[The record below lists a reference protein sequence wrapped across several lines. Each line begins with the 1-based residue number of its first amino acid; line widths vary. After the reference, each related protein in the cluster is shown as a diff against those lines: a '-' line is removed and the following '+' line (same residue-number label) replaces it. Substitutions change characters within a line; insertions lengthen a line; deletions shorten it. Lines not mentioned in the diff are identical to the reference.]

1 MNIRRPAH
9 PLLLGGVTAALLCSA
24 LYAAAPRPEEVSD
37 PEIRASELVTHVKYL
52 ASDELAGRGSGTEGN
67 DRAGDY
73 LAERFRSFGLK
84 PAGAG
89 SSYFQTLPVFTGVRL
104 GEGNKIT
111 VRGKKEAALKVGED
125 FIPLGFT
132 KNGSVFAPVVFAGYG
147 INKPDLGYDDY
158 HGLDVRGKVVVV
170 LRHTPDMDDNG
181 KFGPYAALTYKV
193 MTAREKGAAGVL
205 LVTGPLGDNPVFF
218 DKTAA
223 GATGTGSG
231 SITVP
236 LGSASTDAGI
246 PAAVV
251 HPKFIDALVSPT
263 GKTLRDLQIM
273 IAHGKTQSFLIP
285 GARIGMKLDVVRE
298 TKPTRNV
305 IGLIEGSDPKLKDEV
320 IVIGAH
326 YDHLGMGDEHSLAES
341 REPAIHH
348 GADDNASGTAG
359 VLELA
364 QYLAAHREKLG
375 RSVLCMGFSGEE
387 LGLLGSNYWTKHP
400 TIPLAK
406 VVGMIN
412 LDMIGR
418 MKNDTC
424 DVIGAPSS
432 PVWPGLLDEANRS
445 IGLKLRTGGG
455 TPLGGSDQQSFVA
468 KDIPVLFFFTGVH
481 PDYHRPSDTWDK
493 INGEG
498 AAKICQVVADVTERL
513 SRQPAR
519 PLYVKSK
526 DTEPAA
532 SPGFRVYLG
541 TIPDYAEQV
550 DGVMLQGVREG
561 SPASKAGL
569 REGDIIVELGGR
581 RIRNVQEYTTVLAD
595 AKPNVATTIVV
606 MRKGQ
611 RVPLPI
617 TPAGRH

>member
-1 MNIRRPAH
+1 
-9 PLLLGGVTAALLCSA
+9 
-24 LYAAAPRPEEVSD
+24 
-37 PEIRASELVTHVKYL
+37 
-52 ASDELAGRGSGTEGN
+52 
-67 DRAGDY
+67 
-73 LAERFRSFGLK
+73 
-84 PAGAG
+84 
-89 SSYFQTLPVFTGVRL
+89 
-104 GEGNKIT
+104 
-111 VRGKKEAALKVGED
+111 
-125 FIPLGFT
+125 
-132 KNGSVFAPVVFAGYG
+132 
-147 INKPDLGYDDY
+147 
-158 HGLDVRGKVVVV
+158 
-170 LRHTPDMDDNG
+170 
-181 KFGPYAALTYKV
+181 

-205 LVTGPLGDNPVFF
+205 LVTGPLGDHPIFF
-218 DKTAA
+218 DAPA
-223 GATGTGSG
+223 GAPQPAAKSG
-231 SITVP
+231 GPITIP

-305 IGLIEGSDPKLKDEV
+305 LGLIEGSDPKLKEEV

-364 QYLAAHREKLG
+364 QYLAAHRDKLG
-375 RSVLCMGFSGEE
+375 RSVLFMGFSGEE

-400 TIPLAK
+400 TMPLGK

-432 PVWPGLLDEANRS
+432 PVWQGLLDEANRS
-445 IGLKLRTGGG
+445 VGLKLRTGGG
-455 TPLGGSDQQSFVA
+455 TPLGGSDQQSFIA

-513 SRQPAR
+513 SQEKTR

-541 TIPDYAEQV
+541 TIPDYAEMV

-561 SPASKAGL
+561 SPASKAGM
-569 REGDIIVELGGR
+569 REGDIIVELGGK

-611 RVPLPI
+611 RLALPI